1 MKQENNEIKNLR
13 SLLKQNLILQYQ
25 YNFRL
30 KANQL
35 NIKTYK

>member
-1 MKQENNEIKNLR
+1 MKKENNEIKNLR
-13 SLLKQNLILQYQ
+13 SLLKQNLISNYQ